1 MSRMARRW
9 AMIAAVA
16 LLPVSCSDELP
27 LPDTPHPRIVS
38 NSPALTQMLFDMG
51 LGDHVVGVT
60 TQCELPEGQT
70 RPTVGAAID
79 IDEDAILSLQPHV
92 VLTQT
97 QLGRFRAVQNVAPD
111 IRFEHFRIETLAD
124 IASSLQRIG
133 EIAGHP
139 DVGAAARAD
148 FEAKLDAIRRRV
160 AGRPRP
166 RVMFVYGHD
175 RPATSGRNTFV
186 HDMIGLAGGINAAA
200 ERYDGWKNVNV
211 EQWKNV
217 NVEQILVLNPEV
229 LICQTDAA
237 EAEKVREA
245 WLGLTGLPAARNQ
258 RVYVVTDRHL
268 TIPSMRSASFA
279 ADVAAMIHPEAD
291 AAEGGQP

>member
-1 MSRMARRW
+1 MNSAAARRW
-9 AMIAAVA
+9 TVVLAMA
-16 LLPVSCSDELP
+16 LLPAGCNDEAP
-27 LPDTPHPRIVS
+27 LPDAAHPRIVS

-60 TQCELPEGQT
+60 TQCELPAGQT

-79 IDEDAILSLQPHV
+79 IDAEAILSLQPHV

-97 QLGRFRAVQNVAPD
+97 KLDRFQAVQNVAPE
-111 IRFEHFRIETLAD
+111 IRFEHFRFDSLSD
-124 IASSLQRIG
+124 IAAALQRIG
-133 EIAGHP
+133 EIAGCP
-139 DVGAAARAD
+139 EVGKAARGD

-186 HDMIGLAGGINAAA
+186 DDMIGLAGGVNVAA
-200 ERYDGWKNVNV
+200 EQYDGWKKVNV
-211 EQWKNV
+211 EQV
-217 NVEQILVLNPEV
+217 LVLKPDV
-229 LICQTDAA
+229 LICQTDAGE
-237 EAEKVREA
+237 EARSRKA
-245 WLGLTGLPAARNQ
+245 WLSLTGLPAADSG

-268 TIPSMRSASFA
+268 TIPSTRSAGLA
-279 ADVAAMIHPEAD
+279 ADIAAMLHPQAD
-291 AAEGGQP
+291 TAEGGQP

>member
-1 MSRMARRW
+1 MISRASRRW
-9 AMIAAVA
+9 AIVAVAA
-16 LLPVSCSDELP
+16 LLPAGCNDEAP
-27 LPDTPHPRIVS
+27 LPDAAHPRIVS

-60 TQCELPEGQT
+60 TQCELPAGEM

-97 QLGRFRAVQNVAPD
+97 QLGRFQAVRNVAPE
-111 IRFEHFRIETLAD
+111 IRFEHFRFDSLAD
-124 IASSLQRIG
+124 IAAALQRIG
-133 EIAGHP
+133 EIAGRP
-139 DVGAAARAD
+139 EAGETARAD

-160 AGRPRP
+160 AGRERP

-186 HDMIGLAGGINAAA
+186 HDMIGLAGGVNAAA
-200 ERYDGWKNVNV
+200 EQYDGWKKVNV
-211 EQWKNV
+211 EHV
-217 NVEQILVLNPEV
+217 LVLKPDV

-237 EAEKVREA
+237 GAERARKA
-245 WLGLTGLPAARNQ
+245 WGGLTGLPAADSG
-258 RVYVVTDRHL
+258 RVHVVTDRHL
-268 TIPSMRSASFA
+268 TIPSTRSAGFA
-279 ADVAAMIHPEAD
+279 ADMAAMIHPGPRGAK
-291 AAEGGQP
+291 GGRP

>member
-1 MSRMARRW
+1 MTSAAARRW
-9 AMIAAVA
+9 TVVLAMA
-16 LLPVSCSDELP
+16 LLLGGCNDEAP
-27 LPDTPHPRIVS
+27 LPDAAHPRIVS

-60 TQCELPEGQT
+60 TQCELPAGET

-79 IDEDAILSLQPHV
+79 IDAEAILSLQPHV

-97 QLGRFRAVQNVAPD
+97 KLDRFQAVQNVAPD
-111 IRFEHFRIETLAD
+111 IRFEHFRIDTLAD

-133 EIAGHP
+133 EIAGCP
-139 DVGAAARAD
+139 EVGVTARAD

-160 AGRPRP
+160 AGRSRP

-200 ERYDGWKNVNV
+200 EQYDGWKNVNV
-211 EQWKNV
+211 E
-217 NVEQILVLNPEV
+217 LVLVLKPDV
-229 LICQTDAA
+229 LICQTAAA
-237 EAEKVREA
+237 EAVKAREA
-245 WLGLTGLPAARNQ
+245 WLSLTELPAARNQ
-258 RVYVVTDRHL
+258 RVHVVTDRHL
-268 TIPSMRSASFA
+268 TIPSTRSAGFA

-291 AAEGGQP
+291 TAEGGQP